1 MIEVI
6 KDLSVG
12 LVLCV
17 TGVLV
22 FVLAMWLL
30 INVPHWVIVSAFVL
44 FFAWC
49 LGSLVRS

>member
-1 MIEVI
+1 MIEMI

-12 LVLCV
+12 LMLCV
-17 TGVLV
+17 IGVLIFTV
-22 FVLAMWLL
+22 VIWLL